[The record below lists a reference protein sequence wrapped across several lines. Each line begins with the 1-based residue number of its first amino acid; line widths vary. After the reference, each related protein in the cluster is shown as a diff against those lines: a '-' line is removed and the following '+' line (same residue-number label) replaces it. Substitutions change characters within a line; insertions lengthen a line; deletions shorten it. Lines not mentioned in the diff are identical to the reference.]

1 MMKFQ
6 RSMIFY
12 FLFLCSAR
20 NIAYSQVEASY
31 KNIPVSLTGYLSH
44 VIKGNLGYIAA
55 QLNVSIAEA
64 ELKASRVLPDP
75 EVTIM
80 YSNNEDRRLQM
91 GQSLETGLTYPINLG
106 NKRKAGI
113 GLARS
118 EYELSGLM
126 LDTYLQNLRAEAA
139 LYYFT
144 GLKNRSI
151 YQLQVDIYKQLTQLA
166 RADSIRLLKGEA
178 TGLDALQSSLEARS
192 QLTEVD
198 QSLADM
204 QNAFVNMMYVRGK
217 KLSDTLDIPTDSFPY
232 RKRYYDMNMLMDHAV
247 ENRAELLAAIKN
259 KEVSENYLNLIK
271 ANRAIE
277 MSLEAGY
284 SYNSVVKNEIAPAPD
299 FNGLSAGIAVPLKF
313 SGLNKGPVQSANL
326 AIRKSEMIYEETELQ
341 IRSEV
346 VQAFNDFVAQDKK
359 VEHYN
364 SGLIEDAYKI
374 LQGRIYS
381 YQHGESGLI
390 DVLNAQRTYIELQL
404 SYINALFEYTSSLI
418 KLERSADIWDLTA
431 N

>member
-1 MMKFQ
+1 
-6 RSMIFY
+6 
-12 FLFLCSAR
+12 
-20 NIAYSQVEASY
+20 
-31 KNIPVSLTGYLSH
+31 
-44 VIKGNLGYIAA
+44 
-55 QLNVSIAEA
+55 
-64 ELKASRVLPDP
+64 
-75 EVTIM
+75 
-80 YSNNEDRRLQM
+80 
-91 GQSLETGLTYPINLG
+91 
-106 NKRKAGI
+106 
-113 GLARS
+113 
-118 EYELSGLM
+118 
-126 LDTYLQNLRAEAA
+126 
-139 LYYFT
+139 
-144 GLKNRSI
+144 
-151 YQLQVDIYKQLTQLA
+151 
-166 RADSIRLLKGEA
+166 
-178 TGLDALQSSLEARS
+178 
-192 QLTEVD
+192 
-198 QSLADM
+198 
-204 QNAFVNMMYVRGK
+204 
-217 KLSDTLDIPTDSFPY
+217 LDIPTDSFPY